1 MMGTA
6 GVRAH
11 VRAIGFVS
19 RLLPMFPS
27 EPIDWVTR
35 APVIENVTY

>member
-6 GVRAH
+6 GRAH

-27 EPIDWVTR
+27 GPIDWVTR